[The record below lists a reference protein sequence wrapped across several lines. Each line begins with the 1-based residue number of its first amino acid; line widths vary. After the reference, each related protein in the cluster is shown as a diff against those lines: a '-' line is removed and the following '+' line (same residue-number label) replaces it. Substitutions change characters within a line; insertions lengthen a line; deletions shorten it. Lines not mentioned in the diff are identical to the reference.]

1 VSWQLAAFSLL
12 ALALAGGAG
21 WYERTR
27 PSAKLVA
34 LVATLGAFAALGRIA
49 FAPLPNVKPTTDIV
63 LVTGVALGGA
73 PAFVVGA
80 VAALASNLFFGQG
93 YWTPWQ
99 MLGWGLVGLGGAAL
113 GRLTRRHPNRVVLA
127 LAGAVAG
134 MGFGAIMNLSTWVG
148 FSEHSLDAYLAMAGS
163 ALPFDIAHAVGNV
176 LFALAFG
183 PALLRAIARF
193 RERFEVTWRP
203 SAASAG
209 VPLAVV
215 LAVALAAEAASPAPA
230 RAASSVSYLQRAQN
244 ADGGWG
250 PAPGASS
257 SQLYTGWTALGLA
270 AAGRNPLDVR
280 RGSRSALSYIRR
292 GARGITD
299 VGEIER
305 TVLVLDA
312 AGVSPRD
319 VGGRDLVAAL
329 LRFRRGDGSINGQVV
344 YSSFGVLAL
353 RAAGRRTGDR
363 AVRAATAWIA
373 RQQNTDGG
381 FNVFR
386 RGGASGVDET
396 GAAVQA
402 LVAGGRRGSK
412 QARRAVRFLRGRQ
425 NPDGGFPAIP
435 GGRSN
440 AQSTAYAA
448 QALDA
453 AGADAGRA
461 TNGRRSPLAYLRSLT
476 GSGGGVRYSR
486 TSVQT
491 PVWVTAQA
499 LLALSRRPF
508 PLPRVRAASVAPF
521 RGGGGGSRGGT
532 LSLDQAV
539 ATGGSAG
546 GADARADRTTPPF
559 RPKARAKEPA
569 AASTPPP
576 LAPAALMQAQW
587 ARGAP
592 AAGLAVGVLFA
603 LIGG

>member
-1 VSWQLAAFSLL
+1 MSWQLAAFSLL
-12 ALALAGGAG
+12 VLALAGGAG

-113 GRLTRRHPNRVVLA
+113 GRLTRRNPNRVVLA

-215 LAVALAAEAASPAPA
+215 LAVALAAGAASPAPA
-230 RAASSVSYLQRAQN
+230 RAASSLTYLQRAQN

-270 AAGRNPLDVR
+270 AAGRSPLDVR
-280 RGSRSALSYIRR
+280 RGSRSALSYIRK

-305 TVLVLDA
+305 TVLVLGA

-353 RAAGRRTGDR
+353 RAAGRGTGDR

-508 PLPRVRAASVAPF
+508 PLPRVRAATVAAG
-521 RGGGGGSRGGT
+521 RGGGGSRGGT

-546 GADARADRTTPPF
+546 GADVRADPAGSPAR
-559 RPKARAKEPA
+559 RKARVREPA
-569 AASTPPP
+569 AATTPPT
-576 LAPAALMQAQW
+576 LAPASLMQAQW